1 MRGADSI
8 GTVTENETKETTPM
22 YRTHG
27 YPVDLA
33 ARSRARTRRRP
44 LGLLPRLRA
53 AVARIRVN

>member
-44 LGLLPRLRA
+44 RGLFPRLRDLA
-53 AVARIRVN
+53 ARLRLS